1 MARKNPPATLL
12 GKANFFLS
20 IPFTNQNNTILILL
34 ETQPGNRKTRA
45 KLYKTFIF
53 LVGSTLFS
61 ALLLRH
67 SAVWH
72 NALLAEQNVCSLFYN
87 WLFFMLGQ
95 YRFTKSTSFTKFKGI
110 MPNSRYVEWDT
121 SFF

>member
-1 MARKNPPATLL
+1 MMARKNPPATLL

-61 ALLLRH
+61 ALFDI
-67 SAVWH
+67 VPFGIMPFW
-72 NALLAEQNVCSLFYN
+72 QNKMYVPYFTIGCSSC
-87 WLFFMLGQ
+87 WVKW
-95 YRFTKSTSFTKFKGI
+95 RFTKSTSFTKSRGI

>member
-1 MARKNPPATLL
+1 MAPKNPLATLL

-34 ETQPGNRKTRA
+34 ETQPSNRKTRA

-67 SAVWH
+67 KAVWH

-95 YRFTKSTSFTKFKGI
+95 MAFYQIYQFYQI
-110 MPNSRYVEWDT
+110 
-121 SFF
+121 

>member
-34 ETQPGNRKTRA
+34 ESQTGNRKTRA

-61 ALLLRH
+61 ALLLRQN
-67 SAVWH
+67 AVWH
-72 NALLAEQNVCSLFYN
+72 NALLAEKNACSLFYN

-95 YRFTKSTSFTKFKGI
+95 IAFYQIYQF
-110 MPNSRYVEWDT
+110 YQV
-121 SFF
+121 